1 MQTFGAHVTEAEVSR
16 SYLFVPADSEKKL
29 AKACASGAD
38 ALIID
43 LEDAVAA
50 DARPAARKNAAAF
63 LAEGNPP
70 DCWVRINP
78 LDSPDALDDLNAVM
92 PARPRGIVLPK
103 PYGASDVRELAGLLD
118 ALEQE
123 HGLEPGATRIL
134 PIVTE
139 RPAALF
145 RLHEYHD
152 ASPRVAALTWGAEDL
167 AAALGASASR
177 GTDDRWLAPYELA
190 RSLCLFAAATAS
202 VPAVDTVY
210 TEFRNADGLADYAA
224 TARRDGF
231 EGMLAIHPN
240 QVGIINE
247 TFVPSAEEIE
257 QAQQVVALFAANP
270 DAGALTLGGR
280 MIDRPHWVQAK
291 RILETA
297 ARFRQ

>member
-1 MQTFGAHVTEAEVSR
+1 MQALGAHVTEADVSR

-29 AKACASGAD
+29 AKASASGAD
-38 ALIID
+38 ALIVD

-50 DARPAARKNAAAF
+50 DSRPAARRNAAAF
-63 LAEGNPP
+63 LAERHAP
-70 DCWVRINP
+70 DLWVRINP

-92 PARPRGIVLPK
+92 PGRPAGIVLPK
-103 PYGASDVRELAGLLD
+103 PYGAGDVRKLAGLLD
-118 ALEQE
+118 ALEKE
-123 HGLEPGATRIL
+123 HGLQAGATRIL

-145 RLHEYHD
+145 RLHEYED
-152 ASPRVAALTWGAEDL
+152 ASQRLAALTWGAEDL

-190 RSLCLFAAATAS
+190 RSLCLIAAAAAT

-210 TEFRNADGLADYAA
+210 TDFRNADGLADYVAR
-224 TARRDGF
+224 ARRDGF
-231 EGMLAIHPN
+231 EGMLAIHPG
-240 QVGIINE
+240 QVGTINA

-270 DAGALTLGGR
+270 DAGALAMNGR

-297 ARFRQ
+297 ARFGQ